1 MKMLHNVLD
10 KNYKFNMTYQIYNV
24 NIKKEKVLQVLK
36 IC

>member
-10 KNYKFNMTYQIYNV
+10 KNYKFNMIYQIYNV
-24 NIKKEKVLQVLK
+24 NIKKEKVQQVLK